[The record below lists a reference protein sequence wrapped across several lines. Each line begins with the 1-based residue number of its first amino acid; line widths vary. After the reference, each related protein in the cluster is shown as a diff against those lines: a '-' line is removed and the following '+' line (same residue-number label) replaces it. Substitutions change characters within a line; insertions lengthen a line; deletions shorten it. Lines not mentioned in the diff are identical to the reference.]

1 MSVEVETSL
10 QLSSEGEI
18 FVRSY
23 YCDRMI
29 NEAYDHPRHAIGAQS
44 DQSKPGRPHGYIYDF
59 RFPIFDLKPIQCQF
73 HMKTGMKI
81 NFKEQIIIYFR

>member
-44 DQSKPGRPHGYIYDF
+44 DQSKPGRPHDSP
-59 RFPIFDLKPIQCQF
+59 PIGGQFVNPETLKKGIRY
-73 HMKTGMKI
+73 
-81 NFKEQIIIYFR
+81 FKELFITHSACIIP

>member
-44 DQSKPGRPHGYIYDF
+44 YQSKPGRPHGYIYDF
-59 RFPIFDLKPIQCQF
+59 LFPNFQFKTNLKMISNENWDENQF
-73 HMKTGMKI
+73 
-81 NFKEQIIIYFR
+81 Q